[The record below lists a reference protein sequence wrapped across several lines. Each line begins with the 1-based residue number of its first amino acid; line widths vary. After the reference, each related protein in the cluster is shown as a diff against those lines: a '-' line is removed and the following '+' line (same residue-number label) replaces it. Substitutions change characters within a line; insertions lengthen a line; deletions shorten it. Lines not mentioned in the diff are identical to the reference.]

1 MKLLLTIPHVHA
13 TFLHRGPIA
22 FMKTPTAHAPVG
34 ENEVS
39 AEDLVML
46 KAYEDTRKSLIERL
60 GNWEDQKSWD
70 EFYKRYWKLIYSVAL
85 KSGLRS
91 EEALDAVQET
101 ILVIAKQQKEHRY
114 DPKMGS
120 FKSWLMNQTR
130 WRIADQFRKRAK
142 DTAMFKPES
151 DDSRNTDTL
160 DRYADESGNKL
171 ESVWDREW
179 AKSLTD
185 RALAAV
191 KMKVTPK
198 QFQIFDCYVVKDWSV
213 LQVSREL
220 GVSMAQVYLAKHRV
234 GALVKKELQAIEKEL
249 Y

>member
-1 MKLLLTIPHVHA
+1 MLTEMK
-13 TFLHRGPIA
+13 
-22 FMKTPTAHAPVG
+22 KSPTRREPE

-39 AEDLVML
+39 EEDQVML

-101 ILVIAKQQKEHRY
+101 IFVIAKQQKEHRY

-142 DTAMFKPES
+142 DTAMFKPEWEN
-151 DDSRNTDTL
+151 DERTTATL
-160 DRYADESGNKL
+160 DRFEDAKGNQL
-171 ESVWDREW
+171 EKVWDLEW
-179 AKSLTD
+179 KKSLTD

-191 KMKVTPK
+191 KLKVTPR
-198 QFQIFDCYVVKDWSV
+198 QYQIFDCYVVKDWSV

-234 GALVKKELQAIEKEL
+234 GSLVKKELLALEKDL
-249 Y
+249 H

>member
-1 MKLLLTIPHVHA
+1 MKNS
-13 TFLHRGPIA
+13 
-22 FMKTPTAHAPVG
+22 TPAPDDG
-34 ENEVS
+34 GNDIS
-39 AEDLVML
+39 AEDHVML

-101 ILVIAKQQKEHRY
+101 IIVIAKQQKDHRY
-114 DPKMGS
+114 DPTMGS

-130 WRIADQFRKRAK
+130 WRISDQFRKRAK
-142 DTAMFKPES
+142 DTAMYKPASE
-151 DDSRNTDTL
+151 DSRNTDML
-160 DRYADESGNKL
+160 DRYADEDGNKL
-171 ESVWDREW
+171 EAVWDREW

-191 KMKVTPK
+191 KLKVTPK

-220 GVSMAQVYLAKHRV
+220 DVSMAQVYLAKHRV
-234 GALVKKELQAIEKEL
+234 GALVKKELQALEKEL

>member
-1 MKLLLTIPHVHA
+1 MLTAMKKP
-13 TFLHRGPIA
+13 
-22 FMKTPTAHAPVG
+22 PTNREPE

-39 AEDLVML
+39 VEDQVML

-101 ILVIAKQQKEHRY
+101 IFVIAKQQKENRY

-142 DTAMFKPES
+142 DTAMYKPDWET
-151 DDSRNTDTL
+151 DDRSTATM
-160 DRYADESGNKL
+160 DRFEDVKGNQL
-171 ESVWDREW
+171 ETVWDLEW
-179 AKSLTD
+179 KKSLTD

-191 KMKVTPK
+191 KTKVTPK

-234 GALVKKELQAIEKEL
+234 GSLVRKELLALEKEL
-249 Y
+249 H

>member
-1 MKLLLTIPHVHA
+1 MTEPESPD
-13 TFLHRGPIA
+13 FPE
-22 FMKTPTAHAPVG
+22 P
-34 ENEVS
+34 S
-39 AEDLVML
+39 ADDKAML
-46 KAYEDTRKSLIERL
+46 KNYEDTRKSLIERL

-70 EFYKRYWKLIYSVAL
+70 DFYKRYWKLIYSVAL

-91 EEALDAVQET
+91 EEAFDAVQET
-101 ILVIAKQQKEHRY
+101 IFVIAKQQKDHRY

-130 WRIADQFRKRAK
+130 WRISDQFRKRAK
-142 DTAMFKPES
+142 DTAMFKPEYDT
-151 DDSRNTDTL
+151 DDRRTATL
-160 DRYADESGNKL
+160 DRYEDVKGNQL
-171 ESVWDREW
+171 EKVWDLEW
-179 AKSLTD
+179 KKSLTD

-191 KMKVTPK
+191 KLKVSPK

-234 GALVKKELQAIEKEL
+234 GALMKKEILALEKDFNH
-249 Y
+249 